1 VALRICAIGL
11 ACTICGTACRS
22 STPAAEGGAP
32 ELASDFKGIATVA
45 PPPPTVGIPERGAPD
60 AGEPDG
66 KSSDHGAVVTALK
79 DKVFG
84 GHATETETR
93 LLISFCKE
101 DGDKECIRLARR
113 FLE

>member
-1 VALRICAIGL
+1 VAEA
-11 ACTICGTACRS
+11 
-22 STPAAEGGAP
+22 GAP

-45 PPPPTVGIPERGAPD
+45 PPPPTVGVPERGAPD
-60 AGEPDG
+60 AGEWDA

-79 DKVFG
+79 EKVFG
-84 GHATETETR
+84 GRATETETR

-101 DGDKECIRLARR
+101 DGDEECIRLARR